1 MESEVTSVKVRNMVL
16 CALFAALMT
25 ICAWIA
31 VPVGSLV
38 FTMQSFAVFLSLLTL
53 GGSRGT
59 AAIVVYLC
67 IGLTGLPVFS
77 GFRGGLGALL
87 GITGGYL
94 WGFLVCA
101 LVFWLLTGIIGKKLR
116 IPAAILGMLCC
127 YSCGMVWMAFSQ
139 IGGLSPEAL
148 RAAFLQGV
156 APYLLPDGIKIAL
169 AFFLSHKLKRF
180 V

>member
-1 MESEVTSVKVRNMVL
+1 MVL
-16 CALFAALMT
+16 CALFASLMT
-25 ICAWIA
+25 VCAWIS
-31 VPVGSLV
+31 VQLGSFI
-38 FTMQSFAVFLSLLTL
+38 FTLQSFAVFLSLLTL

-59 AAIVVYLC
+59 ASVFVYLC

-94 WGFLVCA
+94 WGFLLCA
-101 LVFWLLTGIIGKKLR
+101 LIFWLLTGVFGQKLR

-127 YSCGMVWMAFSQ
+127 YGCGMVWMAFSQ
-139 IGGLSPEAL
+139 MGGFSADTLG
-148 RAAFLQGV
+148 AAFLQGV

-169 AFFLSHKLKRF
+169 AFFLSHRLKRF

>member
-1 MESEVTSVKVRNMVL
+1 MKIRNMVL
-16 CALFAALMT
+16 CALFAALMA
-25 ICAWIA
+25 ICAWIS
-31 VPVGSLV
+31 VPFGTFV
-38 FTMQSFAVFLSLLTL
+38 FTLQSFAVLLALLTL

-77 GFRGGLGALL
+77 GFRGGFGVFF
-87 GITGGYL
+87 GVTGGYL
-94 WGFLVCA
+94 WGFA
-101 LVFWLLTGIIGKKLR
+101 LSGLFFWLLTEAFGQNLR

-127 YSCGMVWMAFSQ
+127 YGCGMMWMAFSQ
-139 IGGLSPEAL
+139 LGGITPDAL
-148 RAAFLQGV
+148 GAAFLQGV
-156 APYLLPDGIKIAL
+156 LPYLLPDSLKIVL